1 MRGVRFGHLHALDR
15 IRSFVPFMKLLT
27 LGSVVSFA
35 VLGLVACD
43 QGAGT
48 AGGDAAPA
56 TAPEAAGADAAAPAA
71 APAGDAE
78 APAAMGDAEV
88 AKVEQTPQQACNN
101 LIEAA
106 KAKDD
111 AKFLAN
117 ATDVTAQAM
126 ADAASKEMMFGMMAT
141 ATCGEGVVEGEKATV
156 PVTAG
161 ADKRDVPFV
170 KIGDAWKFDAAEY
183 MNKYPPAPA
192 KGKKAKKAKGA
203 KGKKG

>member
-1 MRGVRFGHLHALDR
+1 
-15 IRSFVPFMKLLT
+15 MKLRT
-27 LGSVVSFA
+27 LGSVVSLA

-43 QGAGT
+43 KMGG
-48 AGGDAAPA
+48 GGDTAAPS
-56 TAPEAAGADAAAPAA
+56 TAPAVAPVDAAA
-71 APAGDAE
+71 AGDADVA
-78 APAAMGDAEV
+78 APGDAEP
-88 AKVEQTPQQACNN
+88 AKPEQTPQMACTA
-101 LIEAA
+101 LIDAA
-106 KAKDD
+106 KTKDD

-117 ATDVTAQAM
+117 STDVTAQAVSN
-126 ADAASKEMMFGMMAT
+126 AATKDLMFGMMAG

-170 KIGDAWKFDAAEY
+170 KIGDAWKFDSAEY

-203 KGKKG
+203 KLKKG

>member
-1 MRGVRFGHLHALDR
+1 
-15 IRSFVPFMKLLT
+15 MKLLT
-27 LGSVVSFA
+27 LGSVVSFG

-48 AGGDAAPA
+48 AGGDAA
-56 TAPEAAGADAAAPAA
+56 APAA
-71 APAGDAE
+71 APADAAPAAGDAE
-78 APAAMGDAEV
+78 AAAAPGDAEV
-88 AKVEQTPQQACNN
+88 AKVEQTPQQACNA

-117 ATDVTAQAM
+117 CTDVTAQAL
-126 ADAASKEMMFGMMAT
+126 ADAATKEMMYTMMAT

-156 PVTAG
+156 PVTIG
-161 ADKRDVPFV
+161 ADKRDIPFV
-170 KIGDAWKFDAAEY
+170 KMGDAWKFDSAEY

-192 KGKKAKKAKGA
+192 KGKKAKVKKT
-203 KGKKG
+203 KVKKG